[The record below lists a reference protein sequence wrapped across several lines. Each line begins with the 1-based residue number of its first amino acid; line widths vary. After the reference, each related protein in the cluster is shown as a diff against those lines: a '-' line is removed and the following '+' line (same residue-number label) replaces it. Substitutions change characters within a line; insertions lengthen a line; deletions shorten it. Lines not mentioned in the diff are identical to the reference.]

1 MKSRSINILLV
12 DLNLMNMGIDI
23 GNLKKYLKVQRAKAK
38 RKTTLNNKATSL

>member
-1 MKSRSINILLV
+1 MLLV
-12 DLNLMNMGIDI
+12 DIHLMNMDIEI